1 MYLIDSMRNG
11 EWIYDPGM
19 SMALQDYVKEHL
31 FLDDDILFSYMM
43 KSAIQIGIF
52 QNAYEEFNHQYL
64 MYYSNEPIM
73 MKPSIV
79 IDKLQIAY
87 EEIYQPYNDH
97 LNMSFTVLI
106 TGDNNINGNYAR
118 LYEPAIKALEKLG
131 VKNVEQKGRNDL

>member
-31 FLDDDILFSYMM
+31 FLDDDILFQYMM
-43 KSAIQIGIF
+43 QLSIQIDKF
-52 QNAYEEFNHQYL
+52 HNAYH
-64 MYYSNEPIM
+64 
-73 MKPSIV
+73 
-79 IDKLQIAY
+79 
-87 EEIYQPYNDH
+87 EINPQYNDKNNIKLIRH
-97 LNMSFTVLI
+97 ETGGSVIYMDEQNMSFSFLY

-131 VKNVEQKGRNDL
+131 VKNVEQKGRNDLELDGKKISGA